1 MMIENAERFGL
12 SQLHQLRGR
21 IGRGKYKS
29 TCILVSDFA
38 SGETGT
44 RLKFLTKT
52 IDGFKIADEDLR
64 LRGPGD
70 FLGKRQHGLPELK
83 IADLSC
89 DMMLFREAGAAAK
102 ELYNTDPLLKDPQ
115 NNNILKEMQKLFK
128 TAKNYGY
135 N

>member
-1 MMIENAERFGL
+1 MLIENAERFGL

-29 TCILVSDFA
+29 TCILVSDIK
-38 SGETGT
+38 SGDTAE

-52 IDGFKIADEDLR
+52 IDGFKVADEDLR

-83 IADLSC
+83 IADLSY
-89 DMMLFREAGAAAK
+89 DMALFREAGAAAK
-102 ELYNTDPLLKDPQ
+102 ELYNSDPFLKAQ
-115 NNNILKEMQKLFK
+115 ENHAILKEMQKLFK